1 MNKNMLKVL
10 FIILAT
16 LFLTACSGGNGSTN
30 TIASTTLTNQ
40 QKAIQTIAEYAQN
53 GENTPTVKDYTD
65 AGVKGVT
72 QNNLAQINAAV
83 KALTYDDVDTRAE
96 IQALFDDL
104 GLACA
109 QVITHAYD
117 PATGAEQDFPTP
129 CDVPDGWIVGHPAAD
144 TVKPVITLLGSAEVH
159 LTVGDNYTD
168 AGATANDNKDGDI
181 TDKIQVTS
189 NVDSNK
195 EGNYAVTYNV
205 SDAAGNQ
212 ADEVTRAVQVRK
224 ISYIYGQAGSH
235 PVAHHDEVDANMT
248 TVYYP
253 TDIPAGVKVPV
264 IFFASGYGSD
274 DARDYEALLTFVA
287 SHGYYV
293 IYAKHAWS
301 QVFANLDKMLD
312 NANGILPKL
321 DTTRIGVMG
330 HSLGGG
336 YTFNILK
343 HFSDRGYGTNGRFV
357 MVLEGYYAYDLTKQE
372 MQHLP
377 SNTNVVMQQYG
388 AGGNNAVND
397 TDPRIT
403 LTEFYML
410 DSIPNNQKDWQIVE
424 NADHHYP
431 KGNKPYS
438 QMQGILK
445 PLDALMEYTFKGTAS
460 AHDVALEMGSDD
472 PYAYGNGIQ
481 TVNPTDDYSYKCD
494 YDINVA
500 IDYCDMAQWY
510 SNKQLILHQK
520 GHWLPMMAGNFASRA
535 AYINTL
541 PFSGFTMVGNSYT
554 DRVMESNTPLLPY
567 TYIWDEVKDVKDLY
581 PTKSNFLTVHMHY
594 PGDFWDDTVWSN
606 VIANFKT
613 LAKVAKNLGYRGI
626 VYDDEAYDVES
637 HKMINYKHGNA
648 WYDDDAYRNP
658 NYTFAEHSAKITAR
672 FQQIMEAMVSE
683 YPAIDVLYYHSP
695 VEGHIEADHGING
708 HPVVVNVGLERQHEW
723 TGAMFTGLKKGLSHQ
738 ATLHDMGEDYR
749 LRTEAHFNDAY
760 AWRKYTIASNATN
773 DAVDATQHWIVPPEE
788 RATWATEVQ
797 VNFMVSNE
805 PLASPSYPEFDTTN
819 TVGLN
824 DMKTTLERAL
834 DKSDTYVTF
843 YSASSSDN
851 KGGRIPLDWLNDPA
865 THADD
870 GSAYSLD
877 PDWKAMVEEVYH
889 TKVLK

>member
-1 MNKNMLKVL
+1 MYKITQLL
-10 FIILAT
+10 FT
-16 LFLTACSGGNGSTN
+16 TFMLFLLVACGSGSGGTIYGGSDTK
-30 TIASTTLTNQ
+30 
-40 QKAIQTIAEYAQN
+40 QKEAIQTIATYAQDS
-53 GENTPTVKDYTD
+53 TVVPTVQDYLD
-65 AGVKGVT
+65 AGVTGVT
-72 QNNLAQINAAV
+72 NSNLTNINNEISTH
-83 KALTYDDVDTRAE
+83 TYDDVDEVTE
-96 IQALFDDL
+96 IQSIVDTLMVQ
-104 GLACA
+104 CA
-109 QVITHAYD
+109 QVLTPAYN
-117 PATGAEQDFPTP
+117 PSTLEQRTFPTP
-129 CDVPDGWIVGHPAAD
+129 CDVPKGWITGHPPTD
-144 TVKPVITLLGSAEVH
+144 TVKPIISIKGNNPVILKVDE
-159 LTVGDNYTD
+159 NYTD
-168 AGATANDNKDGDI
+168 AGATAMDDIDGNI
-181 TDKIQVTS
+181 TDKVIVVNPVNTAI
-189 NVDSNK
+189 
-195 EGNYAVTYNV
+195 EGNYTITYNV
-205 SDAAGNQ
+205 KDTAGNS
-212 ADEVTRAVQVRK
+212 AKEVTRMVQVK
-224 ISYIYGQAGSH
+224 QVSHVYGKDGRH
-235 PVAHHDEVDANMT
+235 PVSHHDEVDANMT

-253 TDIPAGVKVPV
+253 ADIPDGVKVPV
-264 IFFASGYGSD
+264 VFFASGYGSAD
-274 DARDYEALLTFVA
+274 SKDYESLLTFIA

-301 QVFANLDKMLD
+301 NVFANMDKMLD

-321 DTTRIGVMG
+321 DTTRIGVLG

-343 HFSDRGYGTNGRFV
+343 HFSDMGYGTNGRFI

-372 MQHLP
+372 MQNLP

-424 NADHHYP
+424 NADHRYP
-431 KGNKPYS
+431 YGNGAYS
-438 QMQGILK
+438 TMQGILK

-460 AHDVALEMGSDD
+460 AHNIALEVGSDD
-472 PYAYGNGIQ
+472 PYAHGNGIQ
-481 TVNPTDDYSYKCD
+481 VVNPISDYGYKCD
-494 YDINVA
+494 HDINVR

-520 GHWLPMMAGNFASRA
+520 GHWLPSMAGNFSSRA

-554 DRVMESNTPLLPY
+554 NRVMESNTTLLPY
-567 TYIWDEVKDVKDLY
+567 SYIWDEVKDVKDLY
-581 PTKSNFLTVHMHY
+581 PIKSNFLTVHMHY
-594 PGDFWDDTVWSN
+594 PGDFWDDAVWGN

-613 LAKVAKNLGYRGI
+613 LAKVAKDLGYRGI
-626 VYDDEAYDVES
+626 LYDDEAYDVES
-637 HKMINYKHGNA
+637 HKMINYKHGDA
-648 WYDDDAYRNP
+648 WYDDDAYKNP
-658 NYTFAEHSAKITAR
+658 NYTFVEHSAKITAR

-695 VEGHIEADHGING
+695 VEGHIEANDGING

-723 TGAMFTGLKKGLSHQ
+723 MGAMFTGLKKGLSHQ

-749 LRTEAHFNDAY
+749 LRTQAHFDDAY
-760 AWRKYTIASNATN
+760 AWRKYTIASDATN
-773 DAVDATQHWIVPPEE
+773 DAVDATQHWILPLEE
-788 RATWATEVQ
+788 RASWATEVH

-805 PLASPSYPEFDTTN
+805 PLASDSYPEFDTTN

-834 DKSDTYVTF
+834 DKSDKYVTF

-877 PDWKAMVEEVYH
+877 PDWKAMVEDVY
-889 TKVLK
+889 TNKVLK